1 MDNTYWTRLICVQLY
16 QHDVDDPAD
25 EVEERK
31 FPLGP
36 DVVEECQ
43 AVVDMHLLDN
53 NDQDWSPLFEPNDYN
68 QIHGPLSIKDHQLS
82 NEDL

>member
-1 MDNTYWTRLICVQLY
+1 M
-16 QHDVDDPAD
+16 
-25 EVEERK
+25 EERK

-68 QIHGPLSIKDHQLS
+68 
-82 NEDL
+82 